1 MTHSRWSMDAVG
13 STRAVGLLRIAL
25 ALIIWARYAREMG
38 LFNGVEWWSLALSIA
53 FFAATSAMLLGLYAR
68 AATAAVGAILIY
80 FYYGL
85 GIGGVWPLF
94 FGHHAYL
101 LMATTCLL
109 ALTPCGRSYSF
120 DRFRA
125 MNRREE
131 LPEEAPL
138 WGQNLIVL
146 QMASLYFWTAFDKS
160 GTPFLSGDRLEAI
173 FNWGH
178 TNRPIEPFL
187 AVPGFAMA
195 ASVAVVAVEYFLA
208 VGILVR
214 RLAKFA
220 IPAGLLLHA
229 GF

>member
-1 MTHSRWSMDAVG
+1 
-13 STRAVGLLRIAL
+13 
-25 ALIIWARYAREMG
+25 
-38 LFNGVEWWSLALSIA
+38 
-53 FFAATSAMLLGLYAR
+53 
-68 AATAAVGAILIY
+68 
-80 FYYGL
+80 
-85 GIGGVWPLF
+85 
-94 FGHHAYL
+94 
-101 LMATTCLL
+101 
-109 ALTPCGRSYSF
+109 
-120 DRFRA
+120 

-160 GTPFLSGDRLEAI
+160 GTPFLNGDRLEAI

-229 GF
+229 GFYELLPVSTYSISMMALYLVVIHPDVLHRFLDRIQC